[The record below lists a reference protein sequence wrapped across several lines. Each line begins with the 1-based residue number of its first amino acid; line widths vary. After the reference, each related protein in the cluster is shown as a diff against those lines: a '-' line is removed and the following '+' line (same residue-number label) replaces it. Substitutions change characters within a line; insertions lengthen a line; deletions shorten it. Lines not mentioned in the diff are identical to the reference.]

1 MSDYVSGL
9 RQDLVEAAARQQAA
23 GRGARVARP
32 LRPRAWSP
40 VAALGTVAALAA
52 AILLVVGLRAVS
64 PPRPPEAPKLLG
76 SFQIGGQPRDAV
88 TAGGRVYVADFTGGL
103 LQITPDGPRLAMKV
117 TAAVLVSAATD
128 GDAVWVMSVRSDTS
142 GPRSELRELQASTGR
157 PGARVPLQR
166 ESGPIAVGADG
177 VWLRTTLPTRLARH
191 AGGLERIDL
200 RTHRVT
206 AIAHGE
212 AQDIAA
218 SDRSVWTR
226 NGETVTQRDDRG
238 RVMNR
243 VRHLSPSLGFQG
255 QRTML
260 ADGDGAWVV
269 GQSDGLLYRIKSGR
283 VVERLRV
290 GALSGV
296 IARTRST
303 VWVTAMSDAGRYQ
316 LVRVDPDQGTVTGR
330 LDIGTEEPQSIV
342 PAGKE
347 LWVITGHGNVRRVS
361 QG

>member
-1 MSDYVSGL
+1 MSDFVSGL

-40 VAALGTVAALAA
+40 VAVLGTVAALAA
-52 AILLVVGLRAVS
+52 AVLLVVGLRAVS

-76 SFQIGGQPRDAV
+76 SFHIGGQPRDAV
-88 TAGGRVYVADFTGGL
+88 TAGGRVYVADFTDGL
-103 LQITPDGPRLAMKV
+103 VQITPDGPRLVMKV

-128 GDAVWVMSVRSDTS
+128 GDAVWVMSVRSDPS

-157 PGARVPLQR
+157 QGARVPLQR
-166 ESGPIAVGADG
+166 ESGPIAVGAGG
-177 VWLRTTLPTRLARH
+177 VWLRTTLPTRLSRH
-191 AGGLERIDL
+191 AGGLERIDP

-206 AIAHGE
+206 ATTYGE
-212 AQDIAA
+212 VQDVAA
-218 SDRSVWTR
+218 SARSVWTR

-238 RVMNR
+238 RVVNR

-269 GQSDGLLYRIKSGR
+269 GQSDGLLYRIESGR
-283 VVERLRV
+283 VVKRLRV
-290 GALSGV
+290 GALAGV
-296 IARTRST
+296 IARTRSA
-303 VWVTAMSDAGRYQ
+303 VWVTTTSGAGRYQ
-316 LVRVDPDQGTVTGR
+316 LVRVDLDQRTVTGR
-330 LDIGTEEPQSIV
+330 LDIGTEAPQAIV
-342 PAGKE
+342 PCGKE
-347 LWVITGHGNVRRVS
+347 LWVVANDGTVRRVS